1 MQIFLWLSSQVLSV
15 FRAPSSLGLGVIFPN
30 NNFEA
35 EVGAFWCRV
44 SGVGAQVLHQTLTY
58 PIVISTRVTHLP
70 TLAMHK

>member
-1 MQIFLWLSSQVLSV
+1 VISSMQIFLWLSSQVLSV

-44 SGVGAQVLHQTLTY
+44 LGVGAQVLH
-58 PIVISTRVTHLP
+58 
-70 TLAMHK
+70 